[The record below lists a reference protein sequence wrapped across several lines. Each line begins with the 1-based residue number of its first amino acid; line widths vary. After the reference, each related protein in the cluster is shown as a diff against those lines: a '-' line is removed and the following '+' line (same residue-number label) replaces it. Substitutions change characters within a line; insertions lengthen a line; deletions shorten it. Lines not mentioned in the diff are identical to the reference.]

1 MYNLLAITGR
11 VLTPGRTLSMLR
23 FLFLPAVTGGAGY
36 DRKFNIT
43 KKKKKVYSVQGKQY
57 CQVMYFWDQPG
68 SSLDLIPLEK

>member
-1 MYNLLAITGR
+1 MSGMYNLLAITGR

-43 KKKKKVYSVQGKQY
+43 KKKKKYIVCK
-57 CQVMYFWDQPG
+57 G
-68 SSLDLIPLEK
+68 SSIVKLCIFGISQAAA